1 MNEYDVRQAFERI
14 ELELIESM
22 KRNLGRHLAEEEKEG
37 FRWNMWQ
44 EEQLKSLK
52 AYERANKEKFS
63 KQFSRINKEI
73 EDYIRKNA
81 NNAAIA
87 EELRI
92 LRKTVDPKAT
102 IEDLMDDLGRDDTDF
117 FRVNSSKLDEL
128 LKATKKDMEKAEY
141 AMLRRTNDQYRK
153 IIFNSQVYANTG
165 AGTLQQAVD
174 MASRDFLRSGINCIK
189 YNDGRLVNIAS
200 YAEMAIRTANQ
211 RAVLIS
217 EGNIRQQHGWHLVR
231 ISRYGGCSETCLP
244 WQGRV
249 YVDDVYS
256 GGTKDESKETGYPLL
271 SEAIAGGL
279 FHPNCKHRA
288 TTYFPGMQNDHSADG
303 KLENEPEQAEHNK
316 YQREIQ
322 RQKRIAAGSLDENN
336 VRVAKNRQKQW
347 EKKDEKLL
355 KHNKNLQQKGF
366 EIQDFSKSNKKST
379 GNDHIKLENYARDS
393 LKIEKIPSLE
403 GLDYDLMKN
412 MFNSIADI
420 YNDFPETYG
429 TIKEI
434 MLLPNKG
441 LLGIAPV
448 EDRFD
453 EFVLVLNP
461 NFYHNPDK
469 LKKDIQKYVKKGVY
483 APGTTVDTVIYH
495 ELGHMLDGIYI
506 TKNYPLKEQERIWD
520 NAISS
525 THILKKASML
535 CYGDD
540 KAYKDALESISG
552 YAASRDDEGLA
563 ECCHVEF
570 TGRGN
575 PFTKTVV
582 SILLGKKG

>member
-52 AYERANKEKFS
+52 AYESANKEKFS

-102 IEDLMDDLGRDDTDF
+102 IEDLMDDLGKDDADF

-217 EGNIRQQHGWHLVR
+217 EGNIRQRHGWHLVR

-288 TTYFPGMQNDHSADG
+288 TTYFQGMQNDHSADG

-347 EKKDEKLL
+347 EEKDEKLL
-355 KHNKNLQQKGF
+355 KRNKNLQQKGF

-379 GNDHIKLENYARDS
+379 GNNHIKLENYARDS
-393 LKIEKIPSLE
+393 LKIEKVPNLE
-403 GLDYDLMKN
+403 GLDYDLTKN
-412 MFNSIADI
+412 LFNSLAGI

-434 MLLPNKG
+434 ILYDEG
-441 LLGIAPV
+441 LLGIAPIG
-448 EDRFD
+448 DRYD
-453 EFVLVLNP
+453 EFILTVNP
-461 NFYHNPDK
+461 SFYRNPDK
-469 LKKDIQKYVKKGVY
+469 LKRGIRNYIKDGTY

-525 THILKKASML
+525 THILKEASML

>member
-200 YAEMAIRTANQ
+200 YSEMAIRTANQ

-217 EGNIRQQHGWHLVR
+217 EGNVRQQHGWHLVR

-256 GGTKDESKETGYPLL
+256 GGTKDESKDTCYPLL

-288 TTYFPGMQNDHSADG
+288 TTYFPGMQNDHSSDG

-316 YQREIQ
+316 CQREIQ

-347 EKKDEKLL
+347 EEKDEKLL
-355 KHNKNLQQKGF
+355 KRNKNLQQKGF

-379 GNDHIKLENYARDS
+379 GNNHIKLENYARDS
-393 LKIEKIPSLE
+393 LKIEKVPNLE
-403 GLDYDLMKN
+403 GLDYDLTKN
-412 MFNSIADI
+412 LFNSLAGI

-434 MLLPNKG
+434 ILYDEG
-441 LLGIAPV
+441 LLGIAPIG
-448 EDRFD
+448 DRYD
-453 EFVLVLNP
+453 EFILTVNP
-461 NFYHNPDK
+461 SFYRNPDK
-469 LKKDIQKYVKKGVY
+469 LKRGIRNYIKDGTY

-525 THILKKASML
+525 THILKEASML

-540 KAYKDALESISG
+540 KAYKDALKLISG

>member
-52 AYERANKEKFS
+52 AYESANKEKFS

-81 NNAAIA
+81 NNSAIA

-102 IEDLMDDLGRDDTDF
+102 IENLMDDLGKDDADF

-153 IIFNSQVYANTG
+153 IIFNSTIYANTG

-231 ISRYGGCSETCLP
+231 ISRYGRCSETCLP

-256 GGTKDESKETGYPLL
+256 GGTKAEAKDTGYPLL

-288 TTYFPGMQNDHSADG
+288 TTFFQGMQNDHSADG
-303 KLENEPEQAEHNK
+303 EFENEPEQAKHNK
-316 YQREIQ
+316 YLREIQ
-322 RQKRIAAGSLDENN
+322 RQKRIAAGSLDEPE
-336 VRVAKNRQKQW
+336 RSGCQKQA
-347 EKKDEKLL
+347 EAVGAE
-355 KHNKNLQQKGF
+355 
-366 EIQDFSKSNKKST
+366 
-379 GNDHIKLENYARDS
+379 R
-393 LKIEKIPSLE
+393 
-403 GLDYDLMKN
+403 
-412 MFNSIADI
+412 
-420 YNDFPETYG
+420 
-429 TIKEI
+429 
-434 MLLPNKG
+434 KG
-441 LLGIAPV
+441 LIC
-448 EDRFD
+448 
-453 EFVLVLNP
+453 
-461 NFYHNPDK
+461 
-469 LKKDIQKYVKKGVY
+469 KKFK
-483 APGTTVDTVIYH
+483 
-495 ELGHMLDGIYI
+495 
-506 TKNYPLKEQERIWD
+506 
-520 NAISS
+520 
-525 THILKKASML
+525 
-535 CYGDD
+535 
-540 KAYKDALESISG
+540 
-552 YAASRDDEGLA
+552 
-563 ECCHVEF
+563 
-570 TGRGN
+570 
-575 PFTKTVV
+575 
-582 SILLGKKG
+582 

>member
-63 KQFSRINKEI
+63 KQFNRINKEI

-81 NNAAIA
+81 NNSAIA

-102 IEDLMDDLGRDDTDF
+102 IEDLMDDLGKDDADF

-128 LKATKKDMEKAEY
+128 LKATKKDMEKAEH

-174 MASRDFLRSGINCIK
+174 MASRDFLRAGINCVEYK
-189 YNDGRLVNIAS
+189 GGRLVNIAS

-256 GGTKDESKETGYPLL
+256 GGTKAEAKDTGYPLL

-288 TTYFPGMQNDHSADG
+288 TTYFQGMQNDHSADG

-355 KHNKNLQQKGF
+355 KRNKNLQQKGF

-379 GNDHIKLENYARDS
+379 GNNHIKLENYARDS

-403 GLDYDLMKN
+403 GLDYDLTKN
-412 MFNSIADI
+412 LFNSLAGI

-434 MLLPNKG
+434 ILYDEG
-441 LLGIAPV
+441 LLGIAPIG
-448 EDRFD
+448 DRYD
-453 EFVLVLNP
+453 EFILTVNP
-461 NFYHNPDK
+461 SFYRNPDK
-469 LKKDIQKYVKKGVY
+469 LKRGIRNYIKDGTY

-525 THILKKASML
+525 THILKEASML

>member
-52 AYERANKEKFS
+52 AYESANKEKFS

-347 EKKDEKLL
+347 ENKIVKL
-355 KHNKNLQQKGF
+355 KEFKNNDVLSF
-366 EIQDFSKSNKKST
+366 EDVVT
-379 GNDHIKLENYARDS
+379 EMED
-393 LKIEKIPSLE
+393 
-403 GLDYDLMKN
+403 
-412 MFNSIADI
+412 DI
-420 YNDFPETYG
+420 Y
-429 TIKEI
+429 
-434 MLLPNKG
+434 
-441 LLGIAPV
+441 
-448 EDRFD
+448 
-453 EFVLVLNP
+453 
-461 NFYHNPDK
+461 
-469 LKKDIQKYVKKGVY
+469 
-483 APGTTVDTVIYH
+483 
-495 ELGHMLDGIYI
+495 ELQY
-506 TKNYPLKEQERIWD
+506 ERMV
-520 NAISS
+520 AF
-525 THILKKASML
+525 
-535 CYGDD
+535 
-540 KAYKDALESISG
+540 
-552 YAASRDDEGLA
+552 DDEGNVVLQKNGLEHEITFEENELVALRGTTLIHNHPLGTTFSPEDIYFIRDNGLRELRATGKIATYRLQSNQALYQLPDYEAFCEEHLSLYLHYVEVYKKRYTNWRSDKQKMDRVAQATTIKILA
-563 ECCHVEF
+563 KKY
-570 TGRGN
+570 N
-575 PFTKTVV
+575 LAYTV
-582 SILLGKKG
+582 KKR

>member
-1 MNEYDVRQAFERI
+1 MNDYDVRRAFERI

-22 KRNLGRHLAEEEKEG
+22 KRNLGRHLAEEKKEG

-52 AYERANKEKFS
+52 AYESANKEKFS

-102 IEDLMDDLGRDDTDF
+102 IEDLMDDLGKDDADF

-200 YAEMAIRTANQ
+200 YAEMAIRTTNQ

-217 EGNIRQQHGWHLVR
+217 EGNIRQRHGWHLVR

-288 TTYFPGMQNDHSADG
+288 TTYFQGMQNDHSADG

-322 RQKRIAAGSLDENN
+322 RQKRIAAGSLDEQN

-347 EKKDEKLL
+347 ERKEKALSA
-355 KHNKNLQQKGF
+355 KNSS
-366 EIQDFSKSNKKST
+366 DFS
-379 GNDHIKLENYARDS
+379 
-393 LKIEKIPSLE
+393 IPSFMQTPGHKELE
-403 GLDYDLMKN
+403 TFAHDVLHITEVPDLSDVDATLMDN
-412 MFNSIADI
+412 LLHSIADI
-420 YNDFPETYG
+420 YEKLPETENSIYNITLRQG
-429 TIKEI
+429 KYI
-434 MLLPNKG
+434 MGVG
-441 LLGIAPV
+441 LLDNAP
-448 EDRFD
+448 FGN
-453 EFVLVLNP
+453 FGLVLNP
-461 NFYHNPDK
+461 NFFRD
-469 LKKDIQKYVKKGVY
+469 LRRTEEFIEKYVAQGIYPK
-483 APGTTVDTVIYH
+483 GTTENTVIYH
-495 ELGHMLDGIYI
+495 EFGHILEGLYI
-506 TKNYPLKEQERIWD
+506 KRNYPKDRYEQVWENGIAAKNILEQAFD
-520 NAISS
+520 VCYDSS
-525 THILKKASML
+525 EDSVLNRRS
-535 CYGDD
+535 
-540 KAYKDALESISG
+540 YKDELEKISKYALAEDS
-552 YAASRDDEGLA
+552 EGIA

-575 PFTKTVV
+575 KFTNTVV
-582 SILLGKKG
+582 SILRGTKKE

>member
-63 KQFSRINKEI
+63 KQFNRINKEI
-73 EDYIRKNA
+73 KDYIRKNA

-102 IEDLMDDLGRDDTDF
+102 IEDLMDDLGRDDADF
-117 FRVNSSKLDEL
+117 FRINSSKLDEL

-141 AMLRRTNDQYRK
+141 AMLRKTNDQYRK
-153 IIFNSQVYANTG
+153 IIFNSQVYTNTG

-217 EGNIRQQHGWHLVR
+217 EGNVRQQHGWHLVR

-256 GGTKDESKETGYPLL
+256 GGTKDESKETDYPLL

-288 TTYFPGMQNDHSADG
+288 TTYFPGMQNDHSSDG

-316 YQREIQ
+316 CQREIQ

-366 EIQDFSKSNKKST
+366 EIQDFSKSNRKNTS
-379 GNDHIKLENYARDS
+379 NNHIKLENYARDS
-393 LKIEKIPSLE
+393 LKIEKVPTLE
-403 GLDYDLMKN
+403 ELDYDLMKN
-412 MFNSIADI
+412 MFNSIAGI

-448 EDRFD
+448 GDRYD
-453 EFVLVLNP
+453 EFALVINP
-461 NFYHNPDK
+461 SFYRDPDR
-469 LKKDIQKYVKKGVY
+469 LIKDIQKYVKKGVY
-483 APGTTVDTVIYH
+483 APGTTADTVIYH
-495 ELGHMLDGIYI
+495 ELGHILDGIYI
-506 TKNYPLKEQERIWD
+506 TKNYPLKEQERVWD
-520 NAISS
+520 KGISA
-525 THILKKASML
+525 THILKEASIL

-540 KAYKDALESISG
+540 VAYQDVLKSISR

-575 PFTKTVV
+575 QFTKTVV